1 MSDTPLFDPED
12 DISDIADIEALLRE
26 IEADDLE
33 LTPPPADLWDGI
45 ATTIRDDEH
54 TATVVSLAER
64 RARFTPMLLTAAA
77 AIVLLIAGAVV
88 VTRGGSDDVVVATA
102 ELSYDPEAF
111 DPLGADAEATARL
124 VERGGGY
131 EIRLDDASL
140 PDPAEN
146 DLELW
151 LISTDADGA
160 ITDVQPVSL
169 VDAASPGTYAVPSTL
184 DPDVYTV
191 VDISVEPRDGDEA
204 HSGRS
209 ILRGVLADV

>member
-1 MSDTPLFDPED
+1 MSETPLFDHED
-12 DISDIADIEALLRE
+12 DIADIEALLRE
-26 IEADDLE
+26 IEAEDLQ
-33 LTPPPADLWDGI
+33 LTDPPADVWQGI
-45 ATTIRDDEH
+45 ADAIRDDEH

-64 RARFTPMLLTAAA
+64 RARFTPRLLTAAA

-88 VTRGGSDDVVVATA
+88 VSRGGSDDVVVATA
-102 ELSYDPEAF
+102 QLSYDPDAF
-111 DPLGADAEATARL
+111 DPLGAGAAATARL
-124 VERGGGY
+124 VEGDDGY

-140 PDPAEN
+140 PDPPEN

-151 LISTDADGA
+151 LISTDDDGA

-169 VDAASPGTYAVPSTL
+169 VDAASPGTYAVPTTL

-191 VDISVEPRDGDEA
+191 VDISIEPRDGNEA